1 MRYYPRRW
9 YTHGPQS
16 LGLRVKAWGLG
27 YIGFRVQVLRLNCQ
41 RFAIRTRDL
50 ASCCLSPT
58 PARNFAPRSAVRC
71 TFCRLVGAGDCL
83 RGHRLLWCL
92 TWVSAPFSEL
102 CLVVRCTSLGR
113 PIIHLF
119 FTGVIYPTGSGW
131 RVSEFGL
138 AAAYAWATFNHAL
151 CRCGCLPLRGG
162 ISGHWFQSYRGPAQF
177 VFRPHRGTADS
188 GARDLLRAS
197 GTGLAYS
204 SHFDR
209 ATLNAHHGSMAPKKD
224 QSGKANKG
232 NKGGGK
238 QAAPPSSSVKFV
250 PPQSVMMALQARAG
264 RAQQAILSN
273 EAAMRSNRTIA
284 QEANFVA
291 SQIAKATK
299 RLEANL
305 KAKKELGDAA
315 LEWFNV
321 IAEHLPQHLAEAER
335 QGQQLDQDTM
345 EALHLLSAQSSGAH
359 STATAAL
366 LQRAKDG
373 LGQVLPS
380 TCTGL
385 TSRAVHALRNVAAS
399 RQDPPLAPALGPS
412 AIIAPTDMPGTS
424 SAWRPPLGPPPG
436 ITHNRWSK
444 RAPLPMQEE
453 ERPGKSP
460 RMEVHRA
467 PALNPLATQG
477 LAQHV
482 RPGSLERSSMT
493 AEMAPSPW
501 TSLASG
507 LTPTRP
513 QRESAFAASIATAE
527 DVGTSGFED
536 RQSEPMSF
544 QADET
549 LGEAMDPAED
559 WTEWANQWREAWN
572 GVTQYL
578 LDLYGRSTT
587 TLRSDPSLRNF
598 HPAEVLEDANRVQ
611 HEASATM
618 DLLMK
623 EHPVISGPMLA
634 SIVEDVLR
642 TYHAIR
648 DCPAAGSTCPM
659 VLIFLGHV
667 LTAHVPDIHSFAPQ
681 VLEELLYPDLVVNM
695 HADRADRLGHTT
707 TATPPQSILQ
717 ACACPFTAT

>member
-1 MRYYPRRW
+1 
-9 YTHGPQS
+9 
-16 LGLRVKAWGLG
+16 
-27 YIGFRVQVLRLNCQ
+27 
-41 RFAIRTRDL
+41 
-50 ASCCLSPT
+50 
-58 PARNFAPRSAVRC
+58 
-71 TFCRLVGAGDCL
+71 
-83 RGHRLLWCL
+83 
-92 TWVSAPFSEL
+92 
-102 CLVVRCTSLGR
+102 
-113 PIIHLF
+113 
-119 FTGVIYPTGSGW
+119 
-131 RVSEFGL
+131 
-138 AAAYAWATFNHAL
+138 
-151 CRCGCLPLRGG
+151 
-162 ISGHWFQSYRGPAQF
+162 
-177 VFRPHRGTADS
+177 
-188 GARDLLRAS
+188 
-197 GTGLAYS
+197 
-204 SHFDR
+204 
-209 ATLNAHHGSMAPKKD
+209 MAPKKD
-224 QSGKANKG
+224 QSGKTNKG

-273 EAAMRSNRTIA
+273 EAAMGSNRTIA

-315 LEWFNV
+315 LEWFNA
-321 IAEHLPQHLAEAER
+321 IAEHLPQHVAEAER

-345 EALHLLSAQSSGAH
+345 EALHLLSAQSSGPH

-399 RQDPPLAPALGPS
+399 RQDSPPAPVTGPS
-412 AIIAPTDMPGTS
+412 AAIPPTDMPGTS
-424 SAWRPPLGPPPG
+424 STWRPPLGPPPG

-453 ERPGKSP
+453 EERPGKSP
-460 RMEVHRA
+460 RTEVQRA
-467 PALNPLATQG
+467 PALNPLSTQG
-477 LAQHV
+477 LAQ
-482 RPGSLERSSMT
+482 PAQLGSSERSSMT

-507 LTPTRP
+507 LMPTRP

-527 DVGTSGFED
+527 DARTSGFED

-572 GVTQYL
+572 GA
-578 LDLYGRSTT
+578 LD
-587 TLRSDPSLRNF
+587 
-598 HPAEVLEDANRVQ
+598 DANRVQ
-611 HEASATM
+611 HEATATM

-648 DCPAAGSTCPM
+648 DCPAACSTCPM

-681 VLEELLYPDLVVNM
+681 ALEELLYPDLVVNT

-707 TATPPQSILQ
+707 MATPPQSILQ